1 MYNLGDDLMVD
12 RIYWLLILGLF
23 WFGFLTVFYIIKA
36 RQKSERSY
44 YLGALLGSSM
54 ILLIVLV
61 FLNQKIL
68 ALILMAAMTV
78 LSIVI
83 LPVVIKTQ
91 AREAAVQLQET
102 DLTAALRLRDF
113 FTYKGVLKLAH
124 RWGVVK
130 TVSIYFVLTFVGVA
144 CALYIL
150 TMYGIGTIVSVISK
164 AILASLI
171 ISITFYHIINKAL
184 KKSK

>member
-1 MYNLGDDLMVD
+1 MMDAP
-12 RIYWLLILGLF
+12 YWLLILGLV
-23 WFGFLTVFYIIKA
+23 WFGFLTGFYIIKA
-36 RQKSERSY
+36 RRKKEKTY

-68 ALILMAAMTV
+68 ALVLMAAMTV
-78 LSIVI
+78 LSIVTRA
-83 LPVVIKTQ
+83 VVIKTQ
-91 AREAAVQLQET
+91 TREATVQLQET

-150 TMYGIGTIVSVISK
+150 SMYGIGTIVSVIGN
-164 AILASLI
+164 AILASLL